1 MQFPKT
7 LIQSGLLVLLL
18 SGIVWSQEKTERE
31 AAITNN
37 VKLVAIAPTPDLPE
51 SIQKQYRDFLPIFEQ
66 VLKENI
72 TTQPDECALTLR
84 VVPGVKEI
92 GASKVQ
98 RPLVR
103 VTAFRRNSRQE
114 YVSTLLLYSY
124 ASSGPVSKEETTQYL
139 KKQVLEPAECG
150 TKSE

>member
-1 MQFPKT
+1 MQFPRT
-7 LIQSGLLVLLL
+7 LILPGLLVLLF
-18 SGIVWSQEKTERE
+18 SGIVWSQDKTERE
-31 AAITNN
+31 ATIQNN
-37 VKLVAIAPTPDLPE
+37 VKLVVIAPTPDMPE
-51 SIQKQYRDFLPIFEQ
+51 SIQKQYRAFLPIFEQ

-72 TTQPDECALTLR
+72 TTQSDECSLTLR
-84 VVPGVKEI
+84 IAPGVKEI
-92 GASKVQ
+92 GAAKVQ

-124 ASSGPVSKEETTQYL
+124 ASSGPVSKEETAQFL

-150 TKSE
+150 AKTE

>member
-7 LIQSGLLVLLL
+7 LTLSGLLVLLF

-31 AAITNN
+31 ATIQTN
-37 VKLVAIAPTPDLPE
+37 VKLVVIAPTTDMPE
-51 SIQKQYRDFLPIFEQ
+51 SIQKEYRAFLPIFEQ

-72 TTQPDECALTLR
+72 ASQSDECSLTLR
-84 VVPGVKEI
+84 IVPGVKEI
-92 GASKVQ
+92 GAAKVK

-114 YVSTLLLYSY
+114 YISTFLLYSY
-124 ASSGPVSKEETTQYL
+124 SSSGPVSKDETVQFL
-139 KKQVLEPAECG
+139 KKQVLEPAECSAK
-150 TKSE
+150 TE